1 MLMASL
7 SQLEI
12 LLPELRAYARSICGS
27 MDDAED
33 LVQDAIERSLRAE
46 NVPGK
51 LQDFRPWMFRIIHN
65 LNIDELRKR
74 RVRKDYSK
82 SEENLHQGTSHRN
95 AAVQST
101 YLRMAY
107 DKLPPDMREILF
119 LVDIMGMK
127 YKEASQ
133 VINVPD
139 GTVMS
144 RVSRARRALAELVNG
159 PVSTDVEAANVR
171 KV

>member
-1 MLMASL
+1 MASL

-33 LVQDAIERSLRAE
+33 LVQDAIERSLRTE
-46 NVPGK
+46 NVPSK
-51 LQDFRPWMFRIIHN
+51 LQDFRPWMFRVIHN

-82 SEENLHQGTSHRN
+82 SEEHLNQNAFYRN
-95 AAVQST
+95 VAVQDT
-101 YLRMAY
+101 YLRMAF
-107 DKLPPDMREILF
+107 DKLPSDMREILF

-127 YKEASQ
+127 YKEASL

-159 PVSTDVEAANVR
+159 PVSDDVKSSKVR
-171 KV
+171 KM

>member
-1 MLMASL
+1 MASL

-46 NVPGK
+46 SVPSK
-51 LQDFRPWMFRIIHN
+51 LQDFRPWMFRVIHN

-82 SEENLHQGTSHRN
+82 S
-95 AAVQST
+95 
-101 YLRMAY
+101 
-107 DKLPPDMREILF
+107 
-119 LVDIMGMK
+119 
-127 YKEASQ
+127 
-133 VINVPD
+133 
-139 GTVMS
+139 
-144 RVSRARRALAELVNG
+144 
-159 PVSTDVEAANVR
+159 
-171 KV
+171 